1 MEQDMYA
8 VFGSAEEQMIEHAIA
23 LAEKETSGEIRV
35 HVDNRCKENVLDR
48 AVYVFKQLDMH
59 QTELRNGVLIYVAIQ
74 DHKLAIIGDQGIN
87 KMVQNDFW
95 EKAKDLMIENFKKG
109 YYTEGICKAI
119 EQAGNQLKS
128 YFPYQDDDVNEL
140 PNQVSFG
147 K

>member
-1 MEQDMYA
+1 MYA